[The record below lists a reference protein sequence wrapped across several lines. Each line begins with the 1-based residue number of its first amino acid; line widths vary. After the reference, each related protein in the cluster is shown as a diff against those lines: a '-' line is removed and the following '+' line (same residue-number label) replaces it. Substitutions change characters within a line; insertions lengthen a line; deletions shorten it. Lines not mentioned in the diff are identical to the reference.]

1 MKRVKKDVASFPE
14 ADAVLAP
21 IGEVLGLVPLEPDFG
36 HIHIVTTFM

>member
-1 MKRVKKDVASFPE
+1 
-14 ADAVLAP
+14 VLAP